1 MFSGGRIGDSGQY
14 ASLGVQQ
21 PLGCSSMVA
30 ARLEQLC
37 PPAGVLV
44 SGTVRRGDPAAGPA
58 EFVDWLVDSV

>member
-1 MFSGGRIGDSGQY
+1 
-14 ASLGVQQ
+14 
-21 PLGCSSMVA
+21 MVA

-37 PPAGVLV
+37 PPGGVLV